1 MKRDSRNNI
10 LKVLMVIIVTLSI
23 TNCGSYKSLHEAPE
37 TDTKDLVRDT
47 KLSDDT
53 TSIASIPWTEYFADE
68 NLQSLITEGLE
79 NNVDMQ
85 IALSRVKQTEA
96 TLMMSRGAKLPS
108 VNGVAQITHTQSNGD
123 GSNATLAAG
132 FNQNQLG
139 VSASWQV
146 DLWGRLNS
154 QAKSDYAGLLNS
166 YEYQKL
172 IQTSL
177 VANIA
182 SMYYNLLS
190 LDEQLQITKESI
202 SLLEKNAET
211 MMALKDA
218 GQQTAAAVAQSNATL
233 YATQL
238 TIPQLERQI
247 REQENALSLLL
258 GRKPGN
264 IARSNFEDALIL
276 EGFENDIPAEA
287 IANRPDVR
295 QAELNLLSAYALKD
309 AAKASFYPTL
319 SISTAS
325 FGFMDT
331 DFTDFFDPANLAM
344 QIVGGITQPIFR
356 QKQLKGNLAIA
367 EENQEQ
373 ALVQFEYAAL
383 AAGQEISNILYGYE
397 TLQSR
402 MEFRSQQIES
412 LKDAVEYTQELLGSG
427 EANYLEVLTAQRNLL
442 NAQLNGVSDRL
453 EQQNYTIQLYQ
464 ALGGGVY

>member
-1 MKRDSRNNI
+1 MKRDIRNNI
-10 LKVLMVIIVTLSI
+10 LKVLMIAIVALSL
-23 TNCGSYKSLHEAPE
+23 TNCGSYKSLKEAPE
-37 TDTKDLVRDT
+37 VDTNDLVRDT
-47 KLSDDT
+47 RLTTDT
-53 TSIASIPWTEYFADE
+53 TSIASIPWKEYFTDQ
-68 NLQSLITEGLE
+68 NLQSLIEEGLK

-85 IALSRVKQTEA
+85 IALSRVKQAEA

-108 VNGVAQITHTQSNGD
+108 VSGVAQITHTQTNGS
-123 GSNATLAAG
+123 GENSVLATG
-132 FNQNQLG
+132 INQNQLG

-154 QAKSDYAGLLNS
+154 LAKSDYAGLLNS

-182 SMYYNLLS
+182 SMYYNLLA

-211 MMALKDA
+211 MIALKDA

-238 TIPQLERQI
+238 TIPDLERQI
-247 REQENALSLLL
+247 REQENTLSLLL
-258 GRKPGN
+258 GRKPGD
-264 IARSNFEDALIL
+264 IIRSDFEKSLIPN
-276 EGFENDIPAEA
+276 GFENEIPAQA

-309 AAKASFYPTL
+309 AAKASFYPSL
-319 SISTAS
+319 SLNTAS

-331 DFTDFFDPANLAM
+331 DFTNFFDPANLAL
-344 QIVGGITQPIFR
+344 QIVGGLTQPIFR
-356 QKQLKGNLAIA
+356 QKQLKGNLEVAK
-367 EENQEQ
+367 ENQKQ

-383 AAGQEISNILYGYE
+383 AAGQEISNVLYGYE

-402 MEFRSQQIES
+402 MEYRSQQIES
-412 LKDAVEYTQELLGSG
+412 LKGAVAYTQELLGSG

-442 NAQLNGVSDRL
+442 GAELNEVSDRL
-453 EQQNYTIQLYQ
+453 QELNYTVLLYQ
-464 ALGGGVY
+464 ALGGGIY